1 LESHLAIVQGV
12 FDDNCHRRDEN
23 TKLMKARLA
32 ECEAE
37 VVLYGEERAKMYK
50 HILTFTPF

>member
-1 LESHLAIVQGV
+1 LAIVQGV

-23 TKLMKARLA
+23 TNLMKARLA

-37 VVLYGEERAKMYK
+37 VVEYGEERAKELHLVFIY
-50 HILTFTPF
+50 IFI